1 MGTLEQ
7 GATAPGQYVRS
18 CDFFFFLPSENYFAF
33 KLFFDTTSTV
43 S

>member
-18 CDFFFFLPSENYFAF
+18 CDFFCLLKTSSLF